1 MLIFL
6 PSMYILGQ
14 LKELNK
20 RITKMTDVSFE
31 DLLNRAEQLTADVD
45 TGTELPRIQRN
56 LPQLAEASQRLL
68 SRTIGG
74 IGETSDVKA

>member
-1 MLIFL
+1 M
-6 PSMYILGQ
+6 G
-14 LKELNK
+14 
-20 RITKMTDVSFE
+20 DVNFE

-68 SRTIGG
+68 SRTLGG
-74 IGETSDVKA
+74 VGETSDVQA

>member
-1 MLIFL
+1 MKLAE
-6 PSMYILGQ
+6 
-14 LKELNK
+14 K
-20 RITKMTDVSFE
+20 ITIMTDVSFE

-68 SRTIGG
+68 SRTLGG
-74 IGETSDVKA
+74 VGETSDVKA

>member
-1 MLIFL
+1 MINIRFYVNESLAT
-6 PSMYILGQ
+6 
-14 LKELNK
+14 ELVEK
-20 RITKMTDVSFE
+20 ITKMTDVSFE

-68 SRTIGG
+68 SRTLGG